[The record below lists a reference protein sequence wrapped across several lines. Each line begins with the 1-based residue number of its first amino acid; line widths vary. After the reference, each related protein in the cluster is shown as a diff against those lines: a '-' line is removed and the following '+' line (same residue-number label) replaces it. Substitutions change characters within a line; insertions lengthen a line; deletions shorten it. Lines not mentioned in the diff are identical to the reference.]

1 MTKEEKSLAKKT
13 PQSIGEMLKSEEV
26 KAQFQAALPE
36 FLTVDKF
43 MRIAMTCIKGNK
55 KLQECTVP
63 SLLTAMVQSA
73 SLGLIPDPVLGQAY
87 LIPYNNKGKMECSF
101 QIGYKGL
108 IALARRSGEINSISA
123 QVVYT
128 NDKFDFAYGTE
139 ERLTHTPAEDDR
151 GEIRGVY
158 AIAKFKQGGHQMH
171 FMTKADVDA
180 IRKRSRASTS
190 GPWVTDYAE
199 MMRKT
204 VLKNLAKY
212 LPLSTDFQL
221 AAALDDRNSAI
232 DVDTVPIVSAEEVEA
247 RFNDDTETDVISP
260 EKLPMPEPPP
270 VEPEKKKGK
279 GKAKGCV
286 EDPEKCGHSYKAG
299 PSKGCRDE
307 GNEYFGGE
315 CPFVRF

>member
-1 MTKEEKSLAKKT
+1 MSEEKTLTKKA
-13 PQSIGEMLKSEEV
+13 PQSIGEMLKSEDV

-55 KLQECTVP
+55 KLQECTIP

-87 LIPYNNKGKMECSF
+87 LIPYGKEAQF

-139 ERLTHTPAEDDR
+139 ERLSHTPADGDR
-151 GEIRGVY
+151 GDIKGVY
-158 AIAKFKQGGHQMH
+158 AIATFKQGGHQMH
-171 FMTKADVDA
+171 YMTKADVDL
-180 IRKRSRASTS
+180 IRKRSKASGS

-204 VLKNLAKY
+204 ATKNLAKY

-232 DVDTVPIVSAEEVEA
+232 DVDARPVVGAEEVAA
-247 RFNDDTETDVISP
+247 RFNDDPKP
-260 EKLPMPEPPP
+260 EAPE
-270 VEPEKKKGK
+270 VEGSLAPSKKKE
-279 GKAKGCV
+279 AKKDKTTPKKSTEVVDECTKDHMTCGFMFVAGEGIGCGYT
-286 EDPEKCGHSYKAG
+286 EGEHYK
-299 PSKGCRDE
+299 K
-307 GNEYFGGE
+307 E
-315 CPFVRF
+315 CPYKG